1 MANCDCLSKLPRRSD
16 TCHFHSHFI
25 SQSKTQAAPN
35 IRGLGRAILPCAQ
48 ENRVFLMTN
57 PSAHHTAEPLLVG
70 TACPGQAGRGCVWEG
85 GLEGHLAKPHM
96 GECLGCSHSTGINPE
111 DSRS

>member
-1 MANCDCLSKLPRRSD
+1 M
-16 TCHFHSHFI
+16 TV
-25 SQSKTQAAPN
+25 SQSFHAEVTHVTSTHISSAKARHRPLL
-35 IRGLGRAILPCAQ
+35 ISGLGRAILPCAQ